1 VQEAQLLPTYAAI
14 DKLARE
20 SAERTR
26 ERLARAGIAAA
37 TTERVLE
44 LFTLRELAGL
54 RERFGHL
61 AGVAEELT
69 RLDAWAEHVSDL
81 GHGDRIAFDPTIV
94 RGLAYYTGTVFE
106 IFDRA
111 GELRAVCGG
120 GRYDRLLGS
129 LGGADLPAVGFGM
142 GDVVLGELLA
152 ERGLIAAWKPRVEY
166 FIVAVGEAQR
176 SLQRRIATR
185 LRARGH
191 SVAWAFRE
199 QSVGRQ
205 FKEADARGA
214 ARTIV
219 VGPDEVAQGMAVI
232 REMAGG
238 SEHRVS
244 LQELLEA

>member
-1 VQEAQLLPTYAAI
+1 
-14 DKLARE
+14 
-20 SAERTR
+20 
-26 ERLARAGIAAA
+26 
-37 TTERVLE
+37 
-44 LFTLRELAGL
+44 
-54 RERFGHL
+54 
-61 AGVAEELT
+61 
-69 RLDAWAEHVSDL
+69 
-81 GHGDRIAFDPTIV
+81 
-94 RGLAYYTGTVFE
+94 
-106 IFDRA
+106 
-111 GELRAVCGG
+111 
-120 GRYDRLLGS
+120 
-129 LGGADLPAVGFGM
+129 M